1 MLAES
6 PEQNR
11 WIFASEAVLL
21 WQSLFKLSDFN
32 AKHRLIVLCGD
43 GLVATRCAH
52 WARQVEGGPPVV
64 EHDLEIPARFWGDY
78 LTDPFATDWAHG
90 IFTAR
95 SYDPRE
101 GRSATRVHGLL
112 FFEPDLLGYYRTLTG
127 AEPPAQSVASPSPQ
141 AAIAH
146 LKSHDVV
153 AISELIAKGGV
164 GAAGRPAPVSDT
176 SFERWFTRF
185 ADQNPGAPMRVIRDA
200 ADRKFGAGAISR
212 RRIYAFMQARAPLT
226 PGNPAFNR
234 N

>member
-11 WIFASEAVLL
+11 WIFASEAVSL

-32 AKHRLIVLCGD
+32 AKHRLVVLCGD
-43 GLVATRCAH
+43 GLVATRCAY

-64 EHDLEIPARFWGDY
+64 EHELVIPARFWGDY
-78 LTDPFATDWAHG
+78 QTDPFATDWTHG

-95 SYDPRE
+95 SYDPRQ

-112 FFEPDLLGYYRTLTG
+112 FFEPHLLGYYRTLTG
-127 AEPPAQSVASPSPQ
+127 AEPPAKPMAPPSPQ

-146 LKSHDVV
+146 ARSSELV
-153 AISELIAKGGV
+153 AISGLIAKGGL
-164 GAAGRPAPVSDT
+164 GAAGRPAPVSDKV
-176 SFERWFTRF
+176 FERWFAQF
-185 ADQNPGAPMRVIRDA
+185 ANQNPGAPMRVIRDA
-200 ADRKFGAGAISR
+200 ADRKFGAGMISR
-212 RRIYAFMQARAPLT
+212 RRIYAFMQARGPLT